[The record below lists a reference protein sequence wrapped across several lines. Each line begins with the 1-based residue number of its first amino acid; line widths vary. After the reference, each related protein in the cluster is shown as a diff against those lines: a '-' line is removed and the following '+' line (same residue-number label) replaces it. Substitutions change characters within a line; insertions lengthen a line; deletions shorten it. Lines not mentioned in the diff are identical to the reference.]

1 MFAVISAGIAPGIA
15 LLSFFYLKD
24 QYESEPISMV
34 VRTFIFGALLVF
46 PVMVLQFGFREELL
60 IPSWAD
66 AYIIAGLLEEFFK
79 WFILFYTAYQHM
91 KFNDLYDGI
100 VYSVAVSLGFA
111 TVENVLYLFAHG
123 LEAAIG
129 RALLPVSSHALYGVI
144 MGYYLGKGKFSR
156 NRRHKTSWLCLSLV
170 APVLLH
176 GTYNYILLS
185 LLTDWLFIMI
195 PFMAFLWWL
204 GLRKVKL
211 ATAKKVP
218 STLNCG

>member
-34 VRTFIFGALLVF
+34 IRTFIFGALLVF

-60 IPSWAD
+60 IAPWTD
-66 AYIIAGLLEEFFK
+66 AFIVAGLMEEFFK
-79 WFILFYTAYQHM
+79 WFILYYTAYQHIE
-91 KFNDLYDGI
+91 FNELYDGI
-100 VYSVAVSLGFA
+100 IYSVAVSLGFA
-111 TVENVLYLFAHG
+111 SVENVLYLFVHG
-123 LEAAIG
+123 VDEAIG

-144 MGYYLGKGKFSR
+144 MGYYLGRGKFTDCK
-156 NRRHKTSWLCLSLV
+156 RHKTGWILLSLIIP
-170 APVLLH
+170 AILH

-185 LLTDWLFIMI
+185 IINDWLYIMI
-195 PFMAFLWWL
+195 PFMIFLWWL

-211 ATAKKVP
+211 A
-218 STLNCG
+218 S